1 MLSIDRENQILDL
14 LKSNKSVIVSELAK
28 MFFVSEATIR
38 RDLSKINKQ
47 KIIKRTYGGAILLDA
62 LSHTLPLN
70 IRERENSAE
79 KNIIGKL
86 AAGFVNDFDIIIID
100 SSSTSLTMI
109 KYLTGKHDL
118 TIITNGV
125 KTASMIGQT
134 LSCNFLCTG
143 GASYDK
149 TLSLVG
155 HNAEAFMRKHNAKKL
170 FFSCKAISQ
179 NGFISNLTVEESV
192 LKNVMIE
199 QSEEVYLLADHT
211 KLGTAALSNICTFQ
225 DIDFFITDCKP
236 PDHWIKLFDNYQ
248 ITVIYPEQKKTFD

>member
-1 MLSIDRENQILDL
+1 MLSIDRQNQILEL
-14 LKSNKSVIVSELAK
+14 LKANKNVVVSQLAK
-28 MFFVSEATIR
+28 TFFVSEATIR
-38 RDLSKINKQ
+38 RDLNRINKQ

-62 LSHTLPLN
+62 LSQTLPMH
-70 IRERENSAE
+70 IREKENSFE

-86 AAGFVNDFDIIIID
+86 AADLVGDFDIIIID
-100 SSSTSLTMI
+100 SSSTALTMI
-109 KYLTGKHDL
+109 NHLVNKQEL

-155 HNAEAFMRKHNAKKL
+155 YNAEVFMKNHNAKKL
-170 FFSCKAISQ
+170 FFSCKAVSQ

-192 LKNVMIE
+192 LKKTMIK
-199 QSEEVYLLADHT
+199 QSEKVYLLADHT
-211 KLGTAALSNICTFQ
+211 KLGTTALSTICTFEE
-225 DIDFFITDCKP
+225 IDYFITDCKP
-236 PDHWIKLFDNYQ
+236 TDDWIRIFEQYQ
-248 ITVIYPEQKKTFD
+248 VTVIYPNQNQNL